1 MDGLVEEDIT
11 SWSEFEKKAQEFI
24 NPELCPSDGGRYV
37 SDYIF
42 RGQSNG
48 DWKLQSTL
56 ERYMDRLKLDYD
68 GYGVLGHYDDLLAT
82 YPAFETFSNRSF
94 DMPRPDTDRWQEAQ
108 DKLPW
113 QLLGYEYM
121 IYLRHLGFP
130 SPLLDWTRSPYV
142 AAYFAFHSANPDQRV
157 AIFCYQSDRG
167 HGKQSSNHRPA
178 INHHGGYAAAHSR
191 HFLQQAEY
199 TTCTLGFKSESKFA
213 RYEGCFFGD
222 EQDYLIKYT
231 LPGCERS
238 TVIRLLDAMN
248 INAYSLFANEEGLA
262 EMLAFREL
270 EMRA

>member
-1 MDGLVEEDIT
+1 MHGLVEDNLLNWE
-11 SWSEFEKKAQEFI
+11 SFEKKTQELTAP
-24 NPELCPSDGGRYV
+24 NSRPSEPSGYV
-37 SDYIF
+37 SNYVF

-48 DWKLQSTL
+48 EWKLQSTL
-56 ERYMDRLKLDYD
+56 ERYMDRLKLDYER
-68 GYGVLGHYDDLLAT
+68 YGLLDYYSDLYAT
-82 YPAFETFSNRSF
+82 YPAFNTLANKSF
-94 DMPRPDTDRWQEAQ
+94 DMPEIASERWNMAQ

-113 QLLGYEYM
+113 QLMGYEYM

-142 AAYFAFHSANPDQRV
+142 AAYFAFHSANPDEHV
-157 AIFCYQSDRG
+157 AIFCYQSHRG
-167 HGKQSSNHRPA
+167 LGKQGSSDRPA

-213 RYEGCFFGD
+213 RYEGCKFGD
-222 EQDYLIKYT
+222 EQDYLFKYT
-231 LPGCERS
+231 LPGSERS
-238 TVIRLLDAMN
+238 MAMRLLDSMN